1 MAKQALLDPLG
12 IMGGV
17 QNQVDQMAAQAKV
30 PQALRPTAIAKVL
43 DPLGLFTRNNPGTE
57 RPGMDRTDRTS
68 TDRR

>member
-12 IMGGV
+12 IISGV
-17 QNQVDQMAAQAKV
+17 QNQVDQMATQAKV
-30 PQALRPTAIAKVL
+30 PQALRPTTIAKVL
-43 DPLGLFTRNNPGTE
+43 DPLGLFTRNNPAE